1 MEDININNDT
11 IQTTQLEKMLFRKE
25 SDDEEYLIPIK
36 NITRI
41 TGGSKSST
49 ICSSDGLS
57 VKINVSLRVLMMTLY
72 FADDR
77 ADHYRFIVV
86 YSQSELSH
94 FDKIQSEEVNRLK
107 SIRDDFNLRMSHI
120 DLEATNLYS
129 FSPSTCEITRY
140 DYHWRKEEDEA
151 LRRAK
156 SWLESTIYTVERIDI
171 LERINNFAR
180 LQSAIEQYKHI
191 DTDFVIEEMLED
203 AHYRLQER
211 LVRQLD
217 KESSDEP

>member
-1 MEDININNDT
+1 MENININNET
-11 IQTTQLEKMLFRKE
+11 IQTSQLEKMLFRKE

-36 NITRI
+36 NITRV

-49 ICSSDGLS
+49 ICSNDGLS
-57 VKINVSLRVLMMTLY
+57 VKINVGLRVLIKTLC

-86 YSQSELSH
+86 YSQSELDH
-94 FDKIQSEEVNRLK
+94 FYKIRSEEVYRLK
-107 SIRDDFNLRMSHI
+107 SIRDDFDLKVSHI
-120 DLEATNLYS
+120 NPKGPQRF
-129 FSPSTCEITRY
+129 FSPSSSEVTRY
-140 DYHWRKEEDEA
+140 DHLWLYEEYEA

-156 SWLESTIYTVERIDI
+156 NGLDATIYRVESFDI
-171 LERINNFAR
+171 LRTINSRAR

-191 DTDFVIEEMLED
+191 DIDFVIEEMLED

-211 LVRQLD
+211 LVRELD